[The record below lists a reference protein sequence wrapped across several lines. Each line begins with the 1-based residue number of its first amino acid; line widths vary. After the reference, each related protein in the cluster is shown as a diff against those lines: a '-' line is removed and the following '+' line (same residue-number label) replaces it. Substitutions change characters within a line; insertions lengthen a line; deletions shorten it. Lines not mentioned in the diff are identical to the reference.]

1 MLRVWRVSLSI
12 VVAAVVLAA
21 ANVLANAK
29 QVPGYAEIASPAQGQ
44 SVAGVV
50 TIRGTADHPAF
61 SAYALSFA
69 FDPNPTGTWFPIT
82 EEIAIPVDDG
92 RLAIWDTS
100 GISPGVY
107 QLRLTVTLEDGKEL
121 ISTVGGLRLGTS
133 AASPAVTET
142 AILPGQRS
150 TATPVMSAAAN
161 LPAGPLPAEQPATS
175 QGPTPAA
182 TLLDV
187 LRIGGGTGAGLL
199 VLFGIYAALRPRLR
213 VYLASLQNR
222 RLHPRKRSGSKG
234 DNR

>member
-1 MLRVWRVSLSI
+1 MFRARQVILSI
-12 VVAAVVLAA
+12 VVAALALAA
-21 ANVLANAK
+21 AHAFAAAQ
-29 QVPGYAEIASPAQGQ
+29 QVPGYADITSPVQGA

-61 SAYALSFA
+61 RAYALSFA

-82 EEIAIPVDDG
+82 EDITTPVDDG

-107 QLRLTVTLEDGKEL
+107 QLRLTVTLNSGKEL
-121 ISTVGGLRLGTS
+121 VSTIGGLQLGES
-133 AASPAVTET
+133 APSPAITET
-142 AILPGQRS
+142 AGLPGQEP
-150 TATPVMSAAAN
+150 TKTPAIAAEAN
-161 LPAGPLPAEQPATS
+161 VPVVPPSGNQPAKS

-187 LRIGGGTGAGLL
+187 LRIGGATAAGLL
-199 VLFGIYAALRPRLR
+199 GLFGIYVVLRPRLR

-222 RLHPRKRSGSKG
+222 RLHPRRRTGNKDDGR
-234 DNR
+234 